1 MDHEGLKAKERIW
14 LSHQGDGDLLE
25 GSRQELGSDA
35 IMLLKGCKSERQE
48 VDCQETTVTTQESSY
63 SGSGGHSPREP
74 DLVSDSPTSRTGGF
88 CATPSSPRA
97 TPFPSP
103 FLHHGLLPPWSD
115 GPLI

>member
-88 CATPSSPRA
+88 CATPAVRGRPPSLHPSSTTA
-97 TPFPSP
+97 SC
-103 FLHHGLLPPWSD
+103 LLGLTVP
-115 GPLI
+115 